1 MITHIDL
8 QAVLRMSLA
17 APYAD
22 LVTRPTGRAVRASI
36 EEALDADAAV
46 ALLDFTGVGLIDFS
60 CADEIVAKL
69 SRDRVRVLLVR
80 GLTEGHREALEPVLE
95 AAGLAILCEQADG
108 TLDAVG
114 RQASAASLLE
124 ELLTRRV
131 ATRTAA
137 GAVALSPA

>member
-1 MITHIDL
+1 VITHIEL
-8 QAVLRMSLA
+8 QAVLRTSLA

-36 EEALDADAAV
+36 ESALASDAVV

-80 GLTEGHREALEPVLE
+80 GLTDGHREALEPVLE
-95 AAGLAILCEQADG
+95 AAGLAVLSARADG

-114 RQASAASLLE
+114 LRTSAEALLD
-124 ELLTRRV
+124 ELLTRRI

-137 GAVALSPA
+137 GAVALTAA

>member
-8 QAVLRMSLA
+8 QAVLRTSLA

-22 LVTRPTGRAVRASI
+22 LVTRPTGRAVRALI
-36 EEALDADAAV
+36 EEALDADASV

-80 GLTEGHREALEPVLE
+80 GLTDGHREALEPVLA
-95 AAGLAILCEQADG
+95 AAGLAVLCEQADG

-114 RQASAASLLE
+114 RQASAESLLE

-137 GAVALSPA
+137 GAVALTLA